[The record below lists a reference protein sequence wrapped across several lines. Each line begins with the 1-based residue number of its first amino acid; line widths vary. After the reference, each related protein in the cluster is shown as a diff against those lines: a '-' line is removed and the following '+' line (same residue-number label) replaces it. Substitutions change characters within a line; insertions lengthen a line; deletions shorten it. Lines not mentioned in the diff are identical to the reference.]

1 MKVTERRNS
10 AGESMKRVKKLALL
24 LWVLFVAAGMLAQS
38 SDPSKTGDAK
48 TGEARRRKSPDTV
61 QETGAPSDYVIGAD
75 DVLHI
80 SVWKEPDLSEI
91 LPVRP
96 DGKISMPLLNDIP
109 AAGLTPLA
117 LKDSITEKLK
127 KYIADPRVTVVVTA
141 MNSQRVFVTG
151 EVMHSGPIPLLPQM
165 TVLQVLSQAGFT
177 QFANLKGIY
186 LLRMVNGRQQKL
198 PFNYKEV
205 VKGNHPEQN
214 ILLKPG
220 DTVVV
225 P

>member
-1 MKVTERRNS
+1 MKK
-10 AGESMKRVKKLALL
+10 AMKLAVWMGMGMLSS
-24 LWVLFVAAGMLAQS
+24 AMLAQS
-38 SDPSKTGDAK
+38 GDAVK
-48 TGEARRRKSPDTV
+48 NEEAKSDKPAATAQD
-61 QETGAPSDYVIGAD
+61 TGAPSDYVIGAD
-75 DVLHI
+75 DTLRI

-109 AAGLTPLA
+109 AAGLTPLQ
-117 LKDSITEKLK
+117 LRDSITEKLK
-127 KYIADPRVTVVVTA
+127 KFIADPRVTVVVTA
-141 MNSQRVFVTG
+141 MNSQRVFVSG
-151 EVMHSGPIPLLPQM
+151 EVLHSGPIALLPHM
-165 TVLQVLSQAGFT
+165 TMLQALSQAGFT

-186 LLRMVNGRQQKL
+186 LLRTENGKQEKI

-205 VKGNHPEQN
+205 IKGNHPEQN
-214 ILLKPG
+214 IMLKPG